1 MAQRKRAEYMRGYRA
16 RKRAAEPAP
25 ESLAPP
31 APEPEASELAELK
44 AEVAELRRELR
55 RVACPTCRQGRRCI
69 LHDAI
74 AAR

>member
-25 ESLAPP
+25 E
-31 APEPEASELAELK
+31 PEASELAELK
-44 AEVAELRRELR
+44 AEVAELRLELR